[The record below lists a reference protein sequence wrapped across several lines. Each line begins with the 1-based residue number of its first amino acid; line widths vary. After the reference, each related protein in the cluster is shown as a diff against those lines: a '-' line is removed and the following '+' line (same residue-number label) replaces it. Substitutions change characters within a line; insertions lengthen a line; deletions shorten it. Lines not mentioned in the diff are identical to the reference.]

1 MKIKKITK
9 NMTYRR
15 RYTQRGG
22 IFGAISS
29 LSNYAISTWNTLSTL
44 ASSALVKIPV
54 DIINIL
60 RMSKS
65 IVEDTN
71 DAYRY
76 YRYVATI
83 DVDKLPR
90 PISQVTKTRFV
101 KIKNDLNKL
110 LLYIKNTAISIRLC
124 GIAYAYFT
132 GNSDAYSKEV
142 ASLNAIE
149 ATENNP
155 LHPLYPV
162 RLKKIFDISMVAFY
176 GDWYRYEL
184 NILMTKLVAVVHE
197 ITATAIGLPQIGD
210 IESVTNPFISSSSTP
225 IERSLSSYTSK
236 NSFSLRRRKRKN
248 S

>member
-1 MKIKKITK
+1 
-9 NMTYRR
+9 MTHRR
-15 RYTQRGG
+15 RYTQQGG

-29 LSNYAISTWNTLSTL
+29 LSKYAISTWNTLSTL
-44 ASSALVKIPV
+44 ASSAFVKTPV
-54 DIINIL
+54 EIINIF

-83 DVDKLPR
+83 DVDKIPR

-101 KIKNDLNKL
+101 KIKNDLNTM

-124 GIAYAYFT
+124 GIAYAYLT
-132 GNSDAYSKEV
+132 GDSDAYNKEV

-149 ATENNP
+149 ATESNP

-162 RLKKIFDISMVAFY
+162 RLKKIFDISMVAVY

-184 NILMTKLVAVVHE
+184 NILMTKLIAVVHE
-197 ITATAIGLPQIGD
+197 ITATAIGLPQTGH
-210 IESVTNPFISSSSTP
+210 IESVTSPFIFISSTP
-225 IERSLSSYTSK
+225 AEMSLSSYTKKASSSRK
-236 NSFSLRRRKRKN
+236 GKRKT